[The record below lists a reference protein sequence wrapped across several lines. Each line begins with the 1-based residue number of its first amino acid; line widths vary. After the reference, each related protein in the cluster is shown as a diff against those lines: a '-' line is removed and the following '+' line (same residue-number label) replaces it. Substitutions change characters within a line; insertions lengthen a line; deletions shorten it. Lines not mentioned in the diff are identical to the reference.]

1 MERVLS
7 ASEKGVAGS
16 GVGPVFAVARVAGT
30 VDARIL
36 ADALEILAAE
46 NPLLRGK
53 VVGDRL
59 LVGDHGP
66 GLGVGGDLLAESTT
80 SRNGVAR
87 ALLSGADVALGVE
100 HAFADG
106 RFCVTMLYRLLS
118 HYGELAA
125 GRSVRPDPAGPL
137 EPPLDVRLR
146 GVYHHFDDLPEPP
159 PLVARLPA
167 GHPDA
172 TGYGV
177 RGLGFGRAET
187 TGMITAARRARLS
200 VHALLG
206 GILTAALHAE
216 LEPNPAPLLVTSSVD
231 LRPRL
236 ARPVRPDAGLNC
248 IGDLPAVLTGP
259 ACPVGFGR
267 QLMPQLRAG
276 LEREVP
282 QRRFAMVFCGP
293 GPQTAFTP
301 ASLAISNLGRL
312 EAPVGLDVTSVRF
325 FTTAPGPTPLVF
337 VTTVDG
343 RLNVDVTYDRAQVS
357 EARVSGW
364 TAHVRRLLVSTC
376 SCARVAVSRDG
387 TDDSRDQVD
396 DS

>member
-1 MERVLS
+1 MERALS
-7 ASEKGVAGS
+7 ASEKGLAGS
-16 GVGPVFAVARVAGT
+16 GVGPVFAIARVSGT

-36 ADALEILAAE
+36 ADALEILATE

-59 LVGDHGP
+59 HVGNHGP
-66 GLGVGGDLLAESTT
+66 ELVVGGDLLSEITAL
-80 SRNGVAR
+80 RPGVAR
-87 ALLSGADVALGVE
+87 ALLSGAEVVLGVD

-106 RFCVTMLYRLLS
+106 RFCVTMLDRLLS
-118 HYGELAA
+118 HYRELAA
-125 GRSVRPDPAGPL
+125 GRSVGPGPARPL
-137 EPPLDVRLR
+137 EQPLDVRLR
-146 GVYHHFDDLPEPP
+146 GRYHRFDDLPEPP

-167 GHPDA
+167 GRTDA

-177 RGLGFGRAET
+177 RTVLFGWTTT
-187 TGMITAARRARLS
+187 TGLITAARRTGLS

-206 GILTAALHAE
+206 GILTAALYAE
-216 LEPNPAPLLVTSSVD
+216 LELGPLPLLVTSSVD
-231 LRPRL
+231 LRRRL

-259 ACPVGFGR
+259 ADPVGFGR
-267 QLMPQLRAG
+267 QLLSQVRSALAG
-276 LEREVP
+276 EVP

-293 GPQTAFTP
+293 GAQGAFTP

-312 EAPVGLDVTSVRF
+312 DPPEGLGVTSIRF

-343 RLNVDVTYDRAQVS
+343 RLTIDVTYDRAQVS
-357 EARVSGW
+357 EVDVVSW
-364 TAHVRRLLVSTC
+364 TTRFRRLLQA
-376 SCARVAVSRDG
+376 ARE
-387 TDDSRDQVD
+387 
-396 DS
+396 